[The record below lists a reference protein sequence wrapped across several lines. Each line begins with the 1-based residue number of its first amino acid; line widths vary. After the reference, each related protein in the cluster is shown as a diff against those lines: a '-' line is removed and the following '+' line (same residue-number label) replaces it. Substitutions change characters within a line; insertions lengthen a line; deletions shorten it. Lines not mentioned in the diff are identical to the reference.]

1 MTTYIHWSL
10 RNYDGPNAYIFNIN
24 SAKTKVLEE
33 FLNRFRVYNKN
44 TEISDKEITSL
55 LKAFSTNGQIGS
67 SIIEQINNL
76 NFKDGGNKSTGLYT
90 GAGLFDSRLGADGE
104 IEVKIPEQA
113 AKINRTIREN
123 LQSSID
129 VLGKFSKDIIIVALK
144 EAYTGVPS
152 NISEILKTKKDTYY
166 ISGLESEISDVNVK
180 KSVSR
185 LRENINKLDNISKG
199 EKLSS
204 QDEIDSIIKS
214 VQGCFSAIMG
224 VMYEPV
230 ATHAINLAK
239 NKFDTEG
246 KKAIDSAFSAS
257 GGIVSARQTGQKGKE
272 LYGHDAKED
281 IELTWNQNEISYRF
295 GASIKLAQREKV
307 LSGKGY
313 INNLHSGYN
322 IGRYIADAFSLA
334 GKKSDSSKKH
344 WEAVWGA
351 RDIGNA
357 SSSYGKALES
367 WRTMVEYGKYSA
379 ALRALSGSGAKLDF
393 AALIIVNNK
402 IYSLYDLLKK
412 MTNEFDRY
420 MSINGI
426 KPDFSSLREQV
437 KLSVGNSNLRKR
449 DIVIEDRLAKTIP
462 AIEKVYA
469 SEVKIN
475 LKLAS
480 LFNNV

>member
-10 RNYDGPNAYIFNIN
+10 KNYDGPNAYIFDIN
-24 SAKTKVLEE
+24 SAKTKILEE
-33 FLNRFRVYNKN
+33 FLDRFRAYNKN
-44 TEISDKEITSL
+44 TGISDKEIISL
-55 LKAFSTNGQIGS
+55 LKAFSTNGQVGS
-67 SIIEQINNL
+67 NIIEQINNL

-129 VLGKFSKDIIIVALK
+129 VLGKFSKDITIAALK

-152 NISEILKTKKDTYY
+152 NISEVLKIKKDTYY
-166 ISGLESEISDVNVK
+166 ISGLESKISDVNVK
-180 KSVSR
+180 KSISR

-199 EKLSS
+199 GEGSSS

-230 ATHAINLAK
+230 VAHAVNLAK

-257 GGIVSARQTGQKGKE
+257 GGIVSAKQTGQKGKE

-281 IELTWNQNEISYRF
+281 IELTWTQNGISYRF
-295 GASIKLAQREKV
+295 GASIKLAQREEV

-334 GKKSDSSKKH
+334 GRKSDSSKRH

-351 RDIGNA
+351 RDTGNA

-367 WRTMVEYGKYSA
+367 
-379 ALRALSGSGAKLDF
+379 
-393 AALIIVNNK
+393 
-402 IYSLYDLLKK
+402 
-412 MTNEFDRY
+412 
-420 MSINGI
+420 
-426 KPDFSSLREQV
+426 
-437 KLSVGNSNLRKR
+437 
-449 DIVIEDRLAKTIP
+449 
-462 AIEKVYA
+462 
-469 SEVKIN
+469 
-475 LKLAS
+475 
-480 LFNNV
+480 

>member
-10 RNYDGPNAYIFNIN
+10 KNYDGPNAYIFDIN
-24 SAKTKVLEE
+24 SAKTKILEE
-33 FLNRFRVYNKN
+33 FLNRFRAYNKN
-44 TEISDKEITSL
+44 TGIKDEKIISL
-55 LKAFSTNGQIGS
+55 LEAFSTNGQVGS

-90 GAGLFDSRLGADGE
+90 GAGLGNSRFRTDGE

-129 VLGKFSKDIIIVALK
+129 VLGKFSKDITIAALK

-152 NISEILKTKKDTYY
+152 NISKILKTKKDTYY

-199 EKLSS
+199 EKPSS

-230 ATHAINLAK
+230 AAHAINLARD
-239 NKFDTEG
+239 KFDTEG
-246 KKAIDSAFSAS
+246 KKAIDAAFSAS
-257 GGIVSARQTGQKGKE
+257 GGIVSAQQTGQKGKE

-281 IELTWNQNEISYRF
+281 IELTWTQNEISYRF
-295 GASIKLAQREKV
+295 GASIKLAQREEV

-313 INNLHSGYN
+313 INNLHSRYN

-334 GKKSDSSKKH
+334 GKKSDSSKRH

-351 RDIGNA
+351 RDTGNA
-357 SSSYGKALES
+357 SSIYRKALES

-379 ALRALSGSGAKLDF
+379 ALRALSGSGAELDF

-412 MTNEFDRY
+412 MTNDFKTY

-426 KPDFSSLREQV
+426 KTDFYSLREQV
-437 KLSVGNSNLRKR
+437 KLSVGNSNLRKK